1 MLAVTI
7 LGNNSALPAFD
18 RHPTAQIITMEDQI
32 FLVDCGEGTQMQMA
46 KYKIRRSKINH
57 IFISHLHGDHYFG
70 LIGLLT
76 SMGLLGRTQELH
88 IHAPAALQEII
99 GLQLKVADIHLPYPL
114 QFHTLC
120 QSEPNQPGQPQ
131 PNQPGQPPPNQA
143 DQPQPDQP
151 AVLVREARFE
161 VSSFPVTHR
170 IECWGFIF
178 REVRPFRKVNP
189 EKARQHDIPSSFF
202 DRLKWGESYQKKDGT
217 IVENQWVT
225 EPASKARSYA
235 YAADTMFDERIA
247 AYVRGVDL
255 LYHETT
261 YLKDLEI
268 QAGRRF
274 HSTTSQA
281 ATIALQAGVHRLLIG
296 HFSSKY
302 EKLHAFEEEAR
313 EIFPNTDL
321 ALEGVTYK
329 V

>member
-18 RHPTAQIITMEDQI
+18 RHPTAQVVTMEDQI

-76 SMGLLGRTQELH
+76 SMGLLGRTQEMHL
-88 IHAPAALQEII
+88 HAPPALQEII
-99 GLQLKVADIHLPYPL
+99 GLQLKVADIHLPYLLHFHPL
-114 QFHTLC
+114 T
-120 QSEPNQPGQPQ
+120 QPTS
-131 PNQPGQPPPNQA
+131 
-143 DQPQPDQP
+143 DQPV
-151 AVLVREARFE
+151 VLIREAKFE
-161 VSSFPVTHR
+161 VSCFPVVHR

-178 REVRPFRKVNP
+178 REIRPFRRVNP
-189 EKARQHDIPSSFF
+189 EKARQHDVPSSFF
-202 DRLKWGESYQKKDGT
+202 DRLKWGESYEKKDGS
-217 IVENQWVT
+217 IVDNLLVT
-225 EPASKARSYA
+225 EPAHKARSYA
-235 YAADTMFDERIA
+235 YAADTLFDERIS
-247 AYVRGVDL
+247 AYVRDVDM

-261 YLKDLEI
+261 YLKDLET

-274 HSTTSQA
+274 HSTTTQA
-281 ATIALQAGVHRLLIG
+281 ATIASQARVQRLLIG

-302 EKLHAFEEEAR
+302 EKLQAFEQEAR
-313 EIFPNTDL
+313 EVFPNTDL

-329 V
+329 I

>member
-18 RHPTAQIITMEDQI
+18 RHPTAQIITMDEQI

-76 SMGLLGRTQELH
+76 SMGLLGRTQDLH
-88 IHAPAALQEII
+88 IHAPAALEEII

-114 QFHTLC
+114 HFHPLG
-120 QSEPNQPGQPQ
+120 QSVPER
-131 PNQPGQPPPNQA
+131 
-143 DQPQPDQP
+143 PDT
-151 AVLVREARFE
+151 LVRETKFE
-161 VSSFPVTHR
+161 VSCFPVIHR

-178 REVRPFRKVNP
+178 REIRPPRRVNP
-189 EKARQHDIPSSFF
+189 EKARQHDVPSSFF
-202 DRLKWGESYQKKDGT
+202 DRLKWGESYHKKDGS
-217 IVENQWVT
+217 VVDNLLVT
-225 EPASKARSYA
+225 DPAHRPRSYA
-235 YAADTMFDERIA
+235 YAADTMFDRRVA
-247 AYVRGVDL
+247 SYVRDVDL

-261 YLKDLEI
+261 YLKDLEM

-274 HSTTSQA
+274 HSTTAQA
-281 ATIALQAGVHRLLIG
+281 ATIALRAGVHRLLIG

-302 EKLHAFEEEAR
+302 EKLQPFELEAR

-321 ALEGVTYK
+321 ALEGVTYRI
-329 V
+329 

>member
-18 RHPTAQIITMEDQI
+18 RHPTAQVVTMEDQI

-46 KYKIRRSKINH
+46 KYKIRRSKINY

-76 SMGLLGRTQELH
+76 SMGLLGRTQDLH
-88 IHAPAALQEII
+88 IHAPGPLEEII

-114 QFHTLC
+114 HFHSLSQT
-120 QSEPNQPGQPQ
+120 
-131 PNQPGQPPPNQA
+131 
-143 DQPQPDQP
+143 QPDQVT
-151 AVLVREARFE
+151 VLLHEARYE
-161 VSSFPVTHR
+161 VSCFPVIHR
-170 IECWGFIF
+170 IECFGFIF

-189 EKARQHDIPSSFF
+189 EKAREHEVPASFF
-202 DRLKWGESYQKKDGT
+202 DRLKWGESYLKKDGT
-217 IVENQWVT
+217 VVENQWVT
-225 EPASKARSYA
+225 EPANKARSYA
-235 YAADTMFDERIA
+235 YAADTMFGERIA

-274 HSTTSQA
+274 HSTTTQA
-281 ATIALQAGVHRLLIG
+281 ATIALQAGVQRLLIG

-302 EKLHAFEEEAR
+302 EKLQAFELEAR
-313 EIFPNTDL
+313 EIFPNADL